1 MDTIFACLFI
11 GVLIPSVLAVFGTF
25 SRMRQFGAID
35 NKDPRGQSAKLE
47 GVGARAVAAQQNAW
61 EALAV
66 FIAGVVAFSVQGGDP
81 EAASTLALV
90 WVVARIGHALCY
102 LANLDV
108 LRSLIYFV
116 GLVAALALFFV

>member
-1 MDTIFACLFI
+1 VGTIFACLFI
-11 GVLIPSVLAVFGTF
+11 GVLIPSVLAGFGTF

-66 FIAGVVAFSVQGGDP
+66 FIAGVVAFSVRGGDP

-116 GLVAALALFFV
+116 ALVAALALFFV

>member
-1 MDTIFACLFI
+1 VDTIFACLFI

-81 EAASTLALV
+81 EAASTWALV